1 MFGLVLEDSM
11 STRLTA
17 MDIDKREFTR
27 RMRGYDPDEVQLFLR
42 AIAEEIERVNLE
54 SATFREENGAL
65 KQRLDD
71 FKDRERTL
79 QETLVTAQLMSQDL
93 KDRSRAEADLLVKEA
108 RFKAERLLEQA
119 QDQLQALENEIGRL
133 RLEKGAFENR
143 LRAAIEEHLSLLDLR
158 KQEKADIDNLR
169 FLRRRSTT
177 DVG

>member
-1 MFGLVLEDSM
+1 MFALDAEDSM

-17 MDIDKREFTR
+17 MDIEKQDFTR
-27 RMRGYDPDEVQLFLR
+27 KMRGYDTDEVQLFLR
-42 AIAEEIERVNLE
+42 AVAEEVERVNLE
-54 SATFREENGAL
+54 NAKLSEESGEL
-65 KQRLDD
+65 RQRLED

-79 QETLVTAQLMSQDL
+79 QETLVTAQVMSSDL
-93 KDRSRAEADLLVKEA
+93 KDRSKAEAELLVKEA

-119 QDQLQALENEIGRL
+119 QDQLHALENEIGRL
-133 RLEKGAFENR
+133 RLEKDAFENR

-158 KQEKADIDNLR
+158 KQEKADVDNLR